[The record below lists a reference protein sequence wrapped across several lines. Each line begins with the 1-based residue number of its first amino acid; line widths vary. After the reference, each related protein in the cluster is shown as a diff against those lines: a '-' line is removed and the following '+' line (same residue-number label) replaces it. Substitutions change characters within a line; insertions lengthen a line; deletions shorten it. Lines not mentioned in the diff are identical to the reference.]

1 MSEKNLRIN
10 VMNLHVEHNVSIV
23 KWRMHSTL
31 ITVTCLASHAATK
44 SCNKVL
50 FSQVHVTTEFCI
62 RRYLYGKLKIYN
74 KNIFR

>member
-1 MSEKNLRIN
+1 MLWTVSNNNNNNNNNNIINGLFLLSYTFMSEKNLRIN

-44 SCNKVL
+44 NWCMSD
-50 FSQVHVTTEFCI
+50 
-62 RRYLYGKLKIYN
+62 
-74 KNIFR
+74 